1 MSILAEG
8 LGIRPGITAVIGS
21 GGKTRL
27 IEQLALELKHHARV
41 LVTTTT
47 KIFPAKGMPLITLPD
62 EQLIQSCFEKER
74 CLCLGTPLAEG
85 KLGIPMLPFE
95 RLIKLAD
102 YVLVEADGARQLPL
116 KAHESWE
123 PVIPQ
128 GARAILVAGLTGM
141 YHEIRRA
148 VHRPEL
154 FARIAGCSIM
164 DKVTPERLAAVLEHE
179 GLADL
184 VLFNQGE
191 SQAARLAAEA
201 CARKLSAPS
210 CVTSLY
216 SIQSGTDCYF
226 ESLSEGK

>member
-1 MSILAEG
+1 MSILVEG
-8 LGIRPGITAVIGS
+8 LGIRPGITAIIGS

-27 IEQLALELKHHARV
+27 IGQLALELKPYGRV

-47 KIFPAKGMPLITLPD
+47 KIFPARGMPLITLSD
-62 EQLIQSCFEKER
+62 VQLIQSCFETEH
-74 CLCLGTPLAEG
+74 CLCLGTPLTDG
-85 KLGIPMLPFE
+85 KLGTPKLPFE
-95 RLIKLAD
+95 RLLKLAD

-128 GARAILVAGLTGM
+128 GARVILVAGLAGF
-141 YHEIRRA
+141 YQEIQHVA
-148 VHRPEL
+148 HRPEL

-164 DKVTPERLAAVLEHE
+164 DKATPERLAAVIEHE

-191 SQAARLAAEA
+191 SQGARRAAKA
-201 CARKLSAPS
+201 CARNLSIPS

-216 SIQSGTDCYF
+216 LIQSDADCYF